1 MNQIH
6 KLTTWKVFLLISV
19 LSALTPVIS
28 GSMLLKKTTQ
38 RRREAN
44 TSNPRAR
51 LQRVK
56 AESRKRYLKK
66 KHKKRKLIII
76 LDTLATKVLESNN
89 DLTHIFCMNTMY
101 STYRYQVQRM
111 HELHM
116 RATKELVDFWWE
128 NAIMWRMC

>member
-1 MNQIH
+1 MTQIH
-6 KLTTWKVFLLISV
+6 KLSTWKVLLLISIF
-19 LSALTPVIS
+19 SALTPVIS
-28 GSMLLKKTTQ
+28 GSMLLKKSTQ

-44 TSNPRAR
+44 ASNPRAR
-51 LQRVK
+51 LQRDK

-76 LDTLATKVLESNN
+76 LEKLATKVLN
-89 DLTHIFCMNTMY
+89 LTMTPHTHFLLNTTY
-101 STYRYQVQRM
+101 STCRYQIQRM

-116 RATKELVDFWWE
+116 RTTKKLVDFWWE